1 MKSVVIIG
9 ATSAIAEH
17 IARQHAEDHDRLI
30 LVGRKAEVLDQL
42 AADMK
47 VRGAQNCH
55 TLVADLVDFST
66 HESIWSAVHERFDQL
81 DLVYFAHGVLPDQ
94 EVSQSSYEE
103 TFSSIEVNALSTMSL
118 LTPLANHMEAANH
131 GSIVVISSVAGDR
144 GRQSNY
150 VYGSAKALLNVFC
163 QGLRSRLQKSGVS
176 VTTVKPGFVDT
187 PMTADFEKGALWA
200 SPESVG
206 KKIVKAA
213 RAKKDEV
220 YVPTFWWLIM
230 LVIKVIPEALFKR
243 LSL

>member
-30 LVGRKAEVLDQL
+30 LVGRKADVLERL

-55 TLVADLVDFST
+55 AMVADLVDFAT
-66 HESIWSAVHERFDQL
+66 HEEIWSGVNARFDQL
-81 DLVYFAHGVLPDQ
+81 DIVYFAHGVLPNQ
-94 EVSQSSYEE
+94 EKSQGSYDE
-103 TFSSIEVNALSTMSL
+103 TFSSLEVNALSTISL
-118 LTPLANHMEAANH
+118 LTPLANYMEGANH

-150 VYGSAKALLNVFC
+150 VYGSSKALLNVFC
-163 QGLRSRLQKSGVS
+163 QGLRSRLQGSGVS

-187 PMTADFEKGALWA
+187 PMTAEFEKGALWA

-206 KKIVKAA
+206 KKIVQAA
-213 RAKKDEV
+213 RSKKDEV
-220 YVPTFWWLIM
+220 YVPAFWGLIM
-230 LVIKVIPEALFKR
+230 LVIKVIPESIFKR
-243 LSL
+243 LTL

>member
-17 IARQHAEDHDRLI
+17 IARQHAEDHDRMI
-30 LVGRKAEVLDQL
+30 LVGRKAEVLEGL

-55 TLVADLVDFST
+55 TIVADLVDFST
-66 HESIWSAVHERFDQL
+66 HENIWSDVKARFDQL
-81 DLVYFAHGVLPDQ
+81 DIVYFAHGVLPDQ
-94 EVSQSSYEE
+94 EKSQGSYDE
-103 TFSSIEVNALSTMSL
+103 TFSSLEVNALSTMSL
-118 LTPLANHMEAANH
+118 VTPLANHMERVNH

-150 VYGSAKALLNVFC
+150 VYGSSKALLNVFC
-163 QGLRSRLQKSGVS
+163 QGLRSRLQGSGVS

-187 PMTADFEKGALWA
+187 PMTAEFEKGALWA

-213 RAKKDEV
+213 RSKKDEV
-220 YVPTFWWLIM
+220 YVPAFWGLIM
-230 LVIKVIPEALFKR
+230 LVIKMIPESIFKR
-243 LSL
+243 LTL